1 MRRSLVIAS
10 VAKQSPAWNKYSN
23 FSVLMPEIAT
33 LVNSLAM
40 TCYQPVIAAFP
51 LSLRASNASEAIP
64 CMEQVQ

>member
-1 MRRSLVIAS
+1 
-10 VAKQSPAWNKYSN
+10 
-23 FSVLMPEIAT
+23 MPEIAT

-64 CMEQVQ
+64 CISNVIPVKRSNK